1 MINELITKAK
11 KENIDIEVFTNHE
24 YIVDLDYING
34 RMDKHTAQDIT
45 EYNIKAIIND
55 KTIKIHTD
63 VIDIENI
70 IKTIKEDYEILD
82 NNDKDLFAEDIR
94 ISSDINKPDVLD
106 IKKIKEDIK
115 ELDKIRKEYK
125 QIKFLELQFQYL
137 YEEKE
142 ITNSLTS
149 LKDSNGYYI
158 FAADISLEE
167 KDEVKTRSAIL
178 YSKEYDIKKFKEK
191 IIKSIILG
199 IESFHE
205 ESIKTGKYNIILEN
219 RSTNKLLNKFYNM
232 FYADNINKKTSPLTD
247 KFNKKIFSEKINI
260 VEDPTNKDLI
270 GKSLFD
276 DDGCK
281 TYYKEIVKDG
291 KFITKLYDKKTA
303 LRENVTPSG
312 NGSGMKNAYLVP
324 GNKSYDELINELENG
339 IIIENI
345 EGLHAG
351 INELTGDI
359 SLQATGFLIENS
371 KIVKALNMIILSTNI
386 FELFSNVIEVGNDLE
401 FFGETSG
408 ACSLLLKDI
417 TIVGKE

>member
-1 MINELITKAK
+1 MINELIKKAK
-11 KENIDIEVFTNHE
+11 EKGIDIEVFTNHE
-24 YIVDLDYING
+24 YIVDLAYING
-34 RMDKHTAQDIT
+34 RMDNYNTQDIT
-45 EYNIKAIIND
+45 KYNIKSIING
-55 KTIKIHTD
+55 KTIKISTD
-63 VIDIENI
+63 VIDIDNI
-70 IKTIKEDYEILD
+70 IKTIKDDYEMLD

-94 ISSDINKPDVLD
+94 ISSDITGPDKIN
-106 IKKIKEDIK
+106 IKKVKENIKEF
-115 ELDKIRKEYK
+115 DKIRREYK
-125 QIKFLELQFQYL
+125 QIKSLELQFQYL

-149 LKDSNGYYI
+149 LKDSNGYYL
-158 FAADISLEE
+158 FAADISLEDNE
-167 KDEVKTRSAIL
+167 KVKTRNAIL

-191 IIKSIILG
+191 LIKSVILG
-199 IESFHE
+199 IESFQE

-232 FYADNINKKTSPLTD
+232 FYADSINKKTSPLTD
-247 KFNKKIFSEKINI
+247 KFNKKIFSDKINI
-260 VEDPTNKDLI
+260 VEDPTNKDFI

-276 DDGCK
+276 NDGCK
-281 TYYKEIVKDG
+281 TYYKEIVKKG

-324 GNKSYDELINELENG
+324 GNKSYDELINELKNG
-339 IIIENI
+339 IVIENI

-359 SLQATGFLIENS
+359 SLQATGFLIKDS
-371 KIVKALNMIILSTNI
+371 KIEKALNMIILSTNI